1 MLNDPAA
8 LCVTDGAPADQSR
21 STMKYRYEYRRN
33 GVTLRTQ
40 WSDRET
46 ARERMAERIGPFH
59 EPGRVSSDG
68 DSRFDG
74 SHPGCARNGGLL
86 SVEVAK

>member
-1 MLNDPAA
+1 MA
-8 LCVTDGAPADQSR
+8 LCVTDGAPADQSDPI
-21 STMKYRYEYRRN
+21 MKYRYEYRRN